1 MRFSSGLRTSVIA
14 LAALAAATV
23 SAYADSG
30 TVHLTVVKAG
40 WIIGGSGGS
49 GTLTFHGKTYEL
61 SVGGLSAGFVF
72 GGSKTFFNGTVTHIQ
87 RPSDVSGP
95 YAGAGAGA
103 VAGRG
108 VRFITLTNDKGA
120 VLQLTGKQIGLM
132 ANADLSGLV
141 ITVRR

>member
-1 MRFSSGLRTSVIA
+1 M
-14 LAALAAATV
+14 
-23 SAYADSG
+23 
-30 TVHLTVVKAG
+30 
-40 WIIGGSGGS
+40 
-49 GTLTFHGKTYEL
+49 
-61 SVGGLSAGFVF
+61 
-72 GGSKTFFNGTVTHIQ
+72 
-87 RPSDVSGP
+87 SGP

>member
-40 WIIGGSGGS
+40 WVIGGSGGS

-72 GGSKTFFNGTVTHIQ
+72 GGSKDLFPTARSRT
-87 RPSDVSGP
+87 SSGR
-95 YAGAGAGA
+95 A
-103 VAGRG
+103 
-108 VRFITLTNDKGA
+108 T
-120 VLQLTGKQIGLM
+120 
-132 ANADLSGLV
+132 
-141 ITVRR
+141 